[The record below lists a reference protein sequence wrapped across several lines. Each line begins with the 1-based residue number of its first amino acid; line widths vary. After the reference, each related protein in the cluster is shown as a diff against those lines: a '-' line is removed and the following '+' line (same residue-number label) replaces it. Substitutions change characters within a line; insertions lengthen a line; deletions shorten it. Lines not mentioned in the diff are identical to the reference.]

1 VSSFVFTFNVRVN
14 NIFNSIFDTSYN
26 FTLSFVSFTFYTHL
40 YIFLT
45 QMFHYLFMNIIVLLF
60 IVLICTVLFIFY
72 VSNLVYASYLIS
84 LYCII
89 FDGVSVYA
97 TTVLFII

>member
-1 VSSFVFTFNVRVN
+1 
-14 NIFNSIFDTSYN
+14 
-26 FTLSFVSFTFYTHL
+26 
-40 YIFLT
+40 
-45 QMFHYLFMNIIVLLF
+45 MFHYPFMNIIVLLF

-89 FDGVSVYA
+89 FDGVSIFYA